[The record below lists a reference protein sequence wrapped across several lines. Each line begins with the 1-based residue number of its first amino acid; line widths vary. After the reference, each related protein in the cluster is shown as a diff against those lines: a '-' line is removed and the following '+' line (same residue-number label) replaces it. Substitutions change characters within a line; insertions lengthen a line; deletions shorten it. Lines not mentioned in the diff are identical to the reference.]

1 MASQDMVGVY
11 DPGSDLTAV
20 PSADVI
26 GRRCVSISAARSTT
40 PSGNVK
46 VATTAAQARCHGV
59 AKFSALANTSV
70 VVARGN
76 SRVVQIDATA
86 VALAAGVDV
95 EVGANGMVQLVTT
108 GKPVGYTIDACL
120 ASGIAQVSLY

>member
-1 MASQDMVGVY
+1 MASQDMVGIY
-11 DPGSDLTAV
+11 DPGSDLTAIT
-20 PSADVI
+20 SADVV
-26 GRRCVSISAARSTT
+26 GRRCVSISGARSTT

-59 AKFSALANTSV
+59 AKYSALSGNV
-70 VVARGN
+70 VAVARGN

-120 ASGIAQVSLY
+120 ASGVAQVSLY